1 MGISLIL
8 LALASS
14 ALDAGASPPD
24 GPLRMSASQI
34 RVYNANLARSD
45 PQFIRCTK
53 QLETGSLVRKRATC
67 RTNAEWRR
75 VEDISNNEARDIAD
89 RVNTSGSSNS
99 LEPAGSVGPL
109 NGPGN

>member
-1 MGISLIL
+1 MIPLIL
-8 LALASS
+8 LGLASS
-14 ALDAGASPPD
+14 VIDAGASQPSAPP
-24 GPLRMSASQI
+24 RMSASEI
-34 RVYNANLARSD
+34 RAYNSTLDRSD

-67 RTNAEWRR
+67 RTNEEWRR
-75 VEDISNNEARDIAD
+75 VEDISNTEARDIVD
-89 RVNTSGSSNS
+89 RVNSSGSSNS